1 MIDLTDAGPAC
12 GQLQDMAVRG
22 FPLSWLAERL
32 GASAQGLGTIRN
44 GKQRRTSTYTAG
56 AINRLYE
63 QLRGTVA
70 ADHGISEGPA
80 AWNRLIAA
88 RGGWEAFG
96 QQR

>member
-1 MIDLTDAGPAC
+1 MTTKLADATKAR

-56 AINRLYE
+56 AIGRLYE

-80 AWNRLIAA
+80 ARNRLIAS
-88 RGGWEAFG
+88 RGGWGAVG
-96 QQR
+96 R